1 MTVSAHRPSMLRRPR
16 DLVLL
21 AVVGVVVAAALLLLV
36 SPRHR
41 AFYLGSMRTTRAR
54 PSAAP
59 PLSTPTFPAPPPT
72 VRPVSTVPR
81 PPGPDAAG
89 RIRIPL
95 STGMPGRLPVEGV
108 PLGWQLKEF
117 TGRAAI
123 ELVRDDGHIALRMVS
138 DRASFVLYRDVVV
151 DLARTPRLAW
161 SWKVKQLPR
170 GGDVRARATD
180 DQAAQVYLIFPRWPD
195 PLSQS
200 DVVGYVWDSRA
211 PTDTHVTSPKA
222 QNVRVIVV
230 ESGQGNVGTWRHEVR
245 DVGQDYAAVFGRKA
259 PRVGKIA
266 VMVDSND
273 TGSEAEA
280 LFGELAFLPSR

>member
-1 MTVSAHRPSMLRRPR
+1 
-16 DLVLL
+16 
-21 AVVGVVVAAALLLLV
+21 
-36 SPRHR
+36 
-41 AFYLGSMRTTRAR
+41 
-54 PSAAP
+54 
-59 PLSTPTFPAPPPT
+59 
-72 VRPVSTVPR
+72 
-81 PPGPDAAG
+81 
-89 RIRIPL
+89 
-95 STGMPGRLPVEGV
+95 MPGRLPIEGV

-123 ELVRDDGHIALRMVS
+123 ELVRDDGQIALRMVS

-180 DQAAQVYLIFPRWPD
+180 DQAAQVYVIFPRWPD

-230 ESGQGNVGTWRHEVR
+230 ESGQGNIGTWRHEVR
-245 DVGQDYAAVFGRKA
+245 DVSQDYAAVFGRKA

-280 LFGELAFLPSR
+280 LFGELTFLPSR